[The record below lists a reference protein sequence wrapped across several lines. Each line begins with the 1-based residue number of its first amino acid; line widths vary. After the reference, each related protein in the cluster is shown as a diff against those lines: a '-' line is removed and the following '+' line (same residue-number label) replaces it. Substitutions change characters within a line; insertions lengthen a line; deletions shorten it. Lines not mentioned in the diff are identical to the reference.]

1 MYPLQQHLMQKQWPY
16 KAGKRTYLSFKNR
29 NWTLLNNLWYV
40 SCRPFSSIIRDILIY
55 IYIYCL
61 HVYLCFSVKPFCF
74 LLLKSINVLPK
85 SSIRRYD
92 NYFWSGWRWRNFI
105 IYHRCSY
112 KMEFLTVLGVCCI
125 PGAGWWVY
133 FFQPWLLN
141 NFPI

>member
-1 MYPLQQHLMQKQWPY
+1 MAIIKTAKHAYDFL
-16 KAGKRTYLSFKNR
+16 KNR
-29 NWTLLNNLWYV
+29 NWWTLLNYLWYV
-40 SCRPFSSIIRDILIY
+40 SCRPFFKYYTWYSYLY
-55 IYIYCL
+55 L
-61 HVYLCFSVKPFCF
+61 HLLHLVHVYLCFSVKPFCF

-85 SSIRRYD
+85 SSIHRYD

-112 KMEFLTVLGVCCI
+112 KMESLTVLGVCCI